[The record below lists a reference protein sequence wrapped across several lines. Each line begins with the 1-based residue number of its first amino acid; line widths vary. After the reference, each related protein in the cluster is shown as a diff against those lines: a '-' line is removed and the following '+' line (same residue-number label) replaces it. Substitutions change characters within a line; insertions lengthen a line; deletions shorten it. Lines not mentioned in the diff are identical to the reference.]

1 MGRLFLCC
9 FVFAREGFSSERVAQ
24 LGYGG
29 FLMLGYQK
37 SSAAA
42 PKPRNWF
49 GVGVFL
55 AGVFALAGGGLLR
68 RTARTVFAEAV
79 LVHQQSK
86 PNFCQPQ
93 SVGGG
98 SG

>member
-1 MGRLFLCC
+1 
-9 FVFAREGFSSERVAQ
+9 
-24 LGYGG
+24 
-29 FLMLGYQK
+29 MLEYQK

-49 GVGVFL
+49 GVGIFL
-55 AGVFALAGGGLLR
+55 AGVLALASGSLLR
-68 RTARTVFAEAV
+68 RTERTVLVEAA

-98 SG
+98 SGQVTISGTPA

>member
-9 FVFAREGFSSERVAQ
+9 FVFAREGFSPERVAQ

-42 PKPRNWF
+42 PKLRN
-49 GVGVFL
+49 
-55 AGVFALAGGGLLR
+55 
-68 RTARTVFAEAV
+68 
-79 LVHQQSK
+79 
-86 PNFCQPQ
+86 
-93 SVGGG
+93 
-98 SG
+98 

>member
-24 LGYGG
+24 LGHGG
-29 FLMLGYQK
+29 FLMLEYQK

-49 GVGVFL
+49 WVGIFL
-55 AGVFALAGGGLLR
+55 AGMFALAGASLLH
-68 RTARTVFAEAV
+68 RTAMTVFVAAT
-79 LVHQQSK
+79 LAHQQSK
-86 PNFCQPQ
+86 PNFCTSQ
-93 SVGGG
+93 SVG
-98 SG
+98 